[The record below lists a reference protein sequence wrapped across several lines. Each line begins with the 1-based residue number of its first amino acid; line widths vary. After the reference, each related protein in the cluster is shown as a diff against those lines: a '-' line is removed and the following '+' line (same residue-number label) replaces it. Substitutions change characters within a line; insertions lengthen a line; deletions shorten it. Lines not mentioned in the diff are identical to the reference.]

1 MATIK
6 FLLQSDKNPA
16 SIYVRLVAGRKCD
29 VKVKTNFIINPS
41 DWSLAKQ
48 RPKSLKNE
56 SFKNLDVELQNL
68 KTHILES
75 YNKSS
80 GIVDLNWLK
89 NVINPKIENEIPVDI
104 VSYIDVYMESRKNEL
119 PDAKVR
125 LLKVLQQKLKVF
137 QGNTNLL
144 IENIGSDFKSKFQ
157 SFCIEKNYAINSIST
172 YFTYV
177 KMICNHAK
185 KRGLK
190 TSLQLEEVVLAKV
203 KTPSIYLNFEELES
217 IEKTDFSELVRV
229 GKQVFQ
235 IEELRDARD
244 WLVISCYCGQRFSD
258 FIRFSKEM
266 IRDQN
271 GVKLI
276 EFQQQKTKK
285 WIALPLHKKIIEI
298 LDKRGGDFPAWIE
311 QSTYNL
317 LVKTVG
323 EAAEINEVVSLGLL
337 VKKRKKQ
344 ETLPKFKFISSHI
357 GRRSFATNFYGKI
370 PTPLLMAATGH
381 GSESTFLI
389 YIGKSS
395 ADQAMELSKWF

>member
-56 SFKNLDVELQNL
+56 SSKNLDVELQNL
-68 KTHILES
+68 KTYILES

-89 NVINPKIENEIPVDI
+89 NVINPKKESEIPVDL
-104 VSYIDVYMESRKNEL
+104 VSYIDTYLSDRKTEL
-119 PDAKVR
+119 PDVKKR
-125 LLKVLQQKLKVF
+125 LLKELQKKIIAF
-137 QGNTNLL
+137 QGKTPVL
-144 IENIGSDFKSKFQ
+144 IENVGEEFKTNFQ
-157 SFCIEKNYAINSIST
+157 SYCVDKNYAINSIST

-177 KMICNHAK
+177 IMICNHGK

-190 TSLQLEEVVLAKV
+190 TNSQLEDVVLPKEKV
-203 KTPSIYLNFEELES
+203 SSIYLNFEELKQ
-217 IEKTDFSELVRV
+217 IEKADFKELARD
-229 GKQVFQ
+229 GKNVFQ

-266 IRDQN
+266 IREQD

-285 WIALPLHKKIIEI
+285 KITLPLHKKINEI
-298 LDKRGGDFPAWIE
+298 LDARGGEFPSWIE
-311 QSTYNL
+311 QGLYNR
-317 LVKTVG
+317 LVKIVG
-323 EAAEINEVVSLGLL
+323 EVAEINEVVSLGLL

>member
-16 SIYVRLVAGRKCD
+16 SIYVRLGAGRKCD
-29 VKVKTNFIINPS
+29 IKTKTNFIINPS
-41 DWSLAKQ
+41 DWSSAKQ
-48 RPKSLKNE
+48 RPKNLKNE
-56 SFKNLDVELQNL
+56 GLKNLDVELQNL
-68 KTHILES
+68 KTNILES

-89 NVINPKIENEIPVDI
+89 NIINPKIEFELPLDI
-104 VSYIDVYMESRKNEL
+104 VSYIDVYLKSRKNEL
-119 PDAKVR
+119 PHAKVK
-125 LLKVLQQKLKVF
+125 LIKVLQQKLKDF
-137 QGNTNLL
+137 QGDDKLL

-157 SFCIEKNYAINSIST
+157 DFCIEKNYAINSIST

-177 KMICNHAK
+177 KMVCNHAK
-185 KRGLK
+185 KRGLN
-190 TSLQLEEVVLAKV
+190 TNLQLEEVVLTKIKV
-203 KTPSIYLNFEELES
+203 QSIYLNFEELER
-217 IEKTDFSELVRV
+217 IEKTDFKELVRV
-229 GKQVFQ
+229 EKHVFQ
-235 IEELRDARD
+235 VEELRDARD

-266 IRDQN
+266 IREQD

-285 WIALPLHKKIIEI
+285 RIALPLHKKINEI
-298 LDKRGGDFPAWIE
+298 LDARGGEFPSWIE
-311 QSTYNL
+311 QGVYNR
-317 LVKTVG
+317 LVKIVG
-323 EAAEINEVVSLGLL
+323 EVAEINEIVSLGLL
-337 VKKRKKQ
+337 VEGRKKQ
-344 ETLPKFKFISSHI
+344 ETLPKFKFISSHV

>member
-29 VKVKTNFIINPS
+29 VKAKTNFIINPS

-56 SFKNLDVELQNL
+56 SFKDLDVELQNL

-89 NVINPKIENEIPVDI
+89 NTINPKIENELPTDL
-104 VSYIDVYMESRKNEL
+104 VSYVDTYLSDRKNEL
-119 PDAKVR
+119 PDVKVK
-125 LLKVLQQKLKVF
+125 LLEVLQKKVIDF
-137 QGNTNLL
+137 QGKTPVLV
-144 IENIGSDFKSKFQ
+144 ENVGEEFKTKFH
-157 SFCIEKNYAINSIST
+157 SYCIDRNYAVNSIST
-172 YFTYV
+172 YFTYI

-190 TSLQLEEVVLAKV
+190 TNSQLEDVVLAKEKV
-203 KTPSIYLNFEELES
+203 PSIYLNFEELEC
-217 IEKTDFSELVRV
+217 IEKADFNELVRV
-229 GKQVFQ
+229 EKHVFEV
-235 IEELRDARD
+235 EELRDARD

-266 IRDQN
+266 IREQD

-285 WIALPLHKKIIEI
+285 KITLPLHKKIIKI
-298 LDKRGGDFPAWIE
+298 LDARGGEFPSLIE
-311 QSTYNL
+311 QGAYNL
-317 LVKTVG
+317 MVKIVG
-323 EAAEINEVVSLGLL
+323 EVAEINEIASLGLL